1 MKHYHQKNSIAPVI
15 ALVIVTMAISSLGT
29 IAAMKPTIS
38 VCQQMVIDD
47 LKKQKTYAAQLAL
60 IVAPDFLTELT
71 QGE

>member
-1 MKHYHQKNSIAPVI
+1 MKHYQQKNSIAPVI
-15 ALVIVTMAISSLGT
+15 ALVIATMAFSSLAT
-29 IAAMKPTIS
+29 IAAMKPTLPA
-38 VCQQMVIDD
+38 CQQMVVDD